1 MADLTKLAESVIRGH
16 VDAGASYPPD
26 MKGQPGVRELTQEAL
41 SAGLEAQTILYEGL
55 VAGMAVVGK
64 RFRDNEVFV
73 PDVLVSAKAMKVG
86 TEILKPHLAA
96 SGAKSLG
103 TVVIG
108 TVEGDMHDIGKN
120 LVAMMLEGAGFKVV
134 DMGVNVSIAKFKQ
147 ALADHP
153 DAVFALSALLTTTM
167 VNMKTAID
175 ALRREKADIK
185 VIIGGAPVTDA
196 FARDIGA
203 NGYAPDASRAVDV
216 VKDLGGVA

>member
-1 MADLTKLAESVIRGH
+1 MADLARLAESVIRGH
-16 VDAGASYPPD
+16 IDANASYPPD

-41 SAGLEAQTILYEGL
+41 DAGLEPQTILYDGL
-55 VAGMAVVGK
+55 VAGMTVVGK

-73 PDVLVSAKAMKVG
+73 PDVLVSAKAMKAG

-120 LVAMMLEGAGFKVV
+120 LVAMMLEGAGFKVI

-147 ALADHP
+147 ALSENG

-175 ALRREKADIK
+175 ALREARSDIK
-185 VIIGGAPVTDA
+185 IIVGGAPVTDG
-196 FARDIGA
+196 FAREIGA

-216 VKDLGGVA
+216 VKDLVGAA